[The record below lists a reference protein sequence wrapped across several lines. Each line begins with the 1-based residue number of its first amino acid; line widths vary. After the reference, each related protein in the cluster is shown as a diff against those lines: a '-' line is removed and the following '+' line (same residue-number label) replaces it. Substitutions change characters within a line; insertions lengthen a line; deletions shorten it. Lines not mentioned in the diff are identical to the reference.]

1 MYIFLLI
8 VVICLFKTSLD
19 LILSQDTVVSAVVLK
34 EARPLTSAI
43 AKSSFFLLW
52 MILRDKIND
61 LLNVRRET
69 YVQKIS
75 CAETFVERMNWML
88 ATKASPRARKL
99 FPVEQ

>member
-1 MYIFLLI
+1 MFLGKVQI
-8 VVICLFKTSLD
+8 VLK
-19 LILSQDTVVSAVVLK
+19 VVLK
-34 EARPLTSAI
+34 ETGPLTSAI

-52 MILRDKIND
+52 MILREKIND
-61 LLNVRRET
+61 LLNVRRGT

-75 CAETFVERMNWML
+75 CAKTFVERMNWML